1 MPKIVLVQDDITRQ
15 DTDAIVNAAN
25 TSLYP
30 GGGVDGAI
38 TRAAGPSALAER
50 EEIVRE
56 RGKPP
61 LSTGE
66 AVATSAGLLKA
77 KWIIHTAGPVY
88 SGIPKDA
95 ELLARCHASCL
106 EVADQLGANSV
117 AFPAISTGVYGY
129 PPDEASLVAVSA
141 AMQARTQVHEIRFVL
156 FGPELM
162 EAFQAAMQA
171 QADGHGW
178 HASEGSWVREDSAE
192 P

>member
-1 MPKIVLVQDDITRQ
+1 MPKIVLVPGDITRQ

-56 RGKPP
+56 RGKPA

-66 AVATSAGLLKA
+66 AVATSAGSLKA
-77 KWIIHTAGPVY
+77 RWIIHTAGPVY
-88 SGIPKDA
+88 SGIPRDA
-95 ELLARCHASCL
+95 ELLARCHVSCL
-106 EVADQLGANSV
+106 EVADEIGARSI

-129 PPDEASLVAVSA
+129 PPHEASLVAVSA
-141 AMQARTQVHEIRFVL
+141 AMQADTQVREIRFVL

-162 EAFQAAMQA
+162 EAFRAAMVA
-171 QADGHGW
+171 SAEGYGW
-178 HASEGSWVREDSAE
+178 LPSEGGWVRSDSAR